1 MKNNQIILIYSEKK
15 SAYLN
20 RIFSLFKNFSVHN
33 FLLFK
38 TCQIIQQLLK
48 DPFKLNL
55 NQRSYCEFNSVT
67 IKNIL
72 TINLNTN
79 TNPKQ

>member
-20 RIFSLFKNFSVHN
+20 RIFSLFQNFSVHN

-38 TCQIIQQLLK
+38 TSQIIQQQLK

-55 NQRSYCEFNSVT
+55 NQRSYSEFNSVT
-67 IKNIL
+67 IK
-72 TINLNTN
+72 
-79 TNPKQ
+79 KF